1 MKTKISNICEC
12 GCSQGRHGIQ
22 GCFICDCLEFK
33 LQSKIQCPDCKSL
46 GGVHTKEC
54 KMFKPREFLSGIH
67 TQTPEEEKEQSIFT
81 TLRIKRIVMDELR
94 IYKANGLFITYDD
107 ALEFLLKKEN
117 INERRKNEI

>member
-1 MKTKISNICEC
+1 MTNK
-12 GCSQGRHGIQ
+12 
-22 GCFICDCLEFK
+22 
-33 LQSKIQCPDCKSL
+33 
-46 GGVHTKEC
+46 
-54 KMFKPREFLSGIH
+54 
-67 TQTPEEEKEQSIFT
+67 TQTEKTAQGDEMEEIITEEKEQSIFT

>member
-12 GCSQGRHGIQ
+12 GCSQDKHGIT
-22 GCFICDCLEFK
+22 GCFICDCLE
-33 LQSKIQCPDCKSL
+33 
-46 GGVHTKEC
+46 
-54 KMFKPREFLSGIH
+54 FKPREFLSGIH